1 MMNKILFII
10 IGITGI
16 FCSCTQVEQQDEI
29 EPKQEYVEKP
39 TFKLY
44 PTQNMWNFLKLNTC
58 TGQISIV
65 QYTVNEDDKRFEYSL
80 NNTSL
85 IAQGER
91 LMPGRFELT
100 ETQNRWN
107 YILLDQVT
115 GAVYQVQWSF
125 EEENRFVIPIN

>member
-1 MMNKILFII
+1 M
-10 IGITGI
+10 
-16 FCSCTQVEQQDEI
+16 
-29 EPKQEYVEKP
+29 P

-65 QYTVNEDDKRFEYSL
+65 QYTVNEDDKRFEYTL
-80 NNTSL
+80 NGTPL
-85 IAQGER
+85 IAPGES

-125 EEENRFVIPIN
+125 LKKLKKRGTALPHL